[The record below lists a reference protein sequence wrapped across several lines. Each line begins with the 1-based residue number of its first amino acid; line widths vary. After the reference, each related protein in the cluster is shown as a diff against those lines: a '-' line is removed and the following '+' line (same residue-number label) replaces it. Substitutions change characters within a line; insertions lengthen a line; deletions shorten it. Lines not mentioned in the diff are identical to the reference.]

1 MAIYQKEMHSFTDDF
16 VVDTDKDEV
25 FSSLEEVS
33 LGQGEILI
41 QRGQQADGIYF
52 IVSGRLA
59 VQKGTGF
66 GERKQVVALLE
77 KGAPVG
83 EGGLVPGY
91 IHGTTVAAVE
101 NSELLFLSSSLLAD
115 ICKTNP
121 KFGLDLYNWILGRL
135 STRLNLNTERLAHIL

>member
-1 MAIYQKEMHSFTDDF
+1 MVSYQKEIHGFTWDF
-16 VVDTDKDEV
+16 VAEADRDALFAV
-25 FSSLEEVS
+25 LAPVS
-33 LGQGEILI
+33 LGQSKTLFHCDQE
-41 QRGQQADGIYF
+41 ADGIYF

-91 IHGTTVAAVE
+91 IHGTTVTAVE
-101 NSELLFLSSSLLAD
+101 NCELLFLSSSSFTDLCL
-115 ICKTNP
+115 TNP
-121 KFGLDLYNWILGRL
+121 KLGLDLYGWLLGRL
-135 STRLNLNTERLAHIL
+135 SIRLNLNTERLAHIL